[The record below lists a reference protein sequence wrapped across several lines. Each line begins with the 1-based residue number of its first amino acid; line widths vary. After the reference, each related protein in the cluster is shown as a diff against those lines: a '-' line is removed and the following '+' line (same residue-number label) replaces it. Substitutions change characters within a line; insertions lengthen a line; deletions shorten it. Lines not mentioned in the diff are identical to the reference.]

1 MGQRL
6 TTPAL
11 RPFLPADVPVLAAI
25 FAAAVE
31 QLTGDDYSEAQ
42 QEAWAAVADDE
53 EEFGKKLAGELT
65 LIATLG
71 ERAGRLCLAERQG
84 PHRHALCA
92 SERGRAG
99 RGLGAVRRAGEARGG
114 RGAKSLTVDASDN
127 AEPFFKKR
135 GYVAKQRNSVT
146 VNGEWLANTTMQKT
160 LRERGTGMSRE
171 RLYLFDTTLRDGAQ
185 TNGVDF
191 TLADKQVI
199 AGMLDDLGID
209 YVEGG
214 YPGANP
220 TDTEFFA
227 TKPKLNHARFTA
239 FGMTRRAGRS
249 VSNDPGVA
257 GLLEAKADA
266 ICFVAKSS
274 AYQVRVA
281 LETTN
286 EENLASIRDS
296 VAAAKKAGR
305 EVMLDCEHFFDGYK
319 ENAEFALA
327 CAKAAYESGA
337 RWVVLC
343 DTNGGT
349 MPHEVET
356 IVTEVVKHIPGDH
369 VGIHAHN
376 DTEQA
381 VANSLAAVRAGAR
394 QIQGTLNGLGERCG
408 NANLC
413 SLIPTLKLKREFAD
427 NFEIGVSDRK
437 LSNLMKVSRTLDDM
451 LNRAPNRHAAYV
463 GESAFVTK
471 TGIHASAVLKDP
483 QTYEHVTPELV
494 GNHRKVLV
502 SDQAG
507 RSNVIAELDRAGIA
521 YDKSD
526 PKLARLVEELKE
538 REAQGF
544 AYEFANASFDLLARR
559 TLGKVPE
566 YFRVEQFDVN
576 VEQRYNAN
584 GQRVTVALAVVKVDV
599 AGEHLISAAEGNG
612 PVNAL
617 DVALRKDLGKYQK
630 YIEG

>member
-1 MGQRL
+1 MARQHHH
-6 TTPAL
+6 AE
-11 RPFLPADVPVLAAI
+11 DI
-25 FAAAVE
+25 
-31 QLTGDDYSEAQ
+31 
-42 QEAWAAVADDE
+42 
-53 EEFGKKLAGELT
+53 
-65 LIATLG
+65 
-71 ERAGRLCLAERQG
+71 GRQAM
-84 PHRHALCA
+84 
-92 SERGRAG
+92 
-99 RGLGAVRRAGEARGG
+99 
-114 RGAKSLTVDASDN
+114 N
-127 AEPFFKKR
+127 
-135 GYVAKQRNSVT
+135 
-146 VNGEWLANTTMQKT
+146 
-160 LRERGTGMSRE
+160 RE

-199 AGMLDDLGID
+199 AHMLDDLGID

-227 TKPKLNHARFTA
+227 AKPKLDHARFTA

-249 VSNDPGVA
+249 ASNDPGLA
-257 GLLEAKADA
+257 ALLEAKADG

-327 CAKAAYESGA
+327 CAKTAYEAGA

-381 VANSLAAVRAGAR
+381 VANSLAALRAGAR

-408 NANLC
+408 NANLV
-413 SLIPTLKLKREFAD
+413 SIIPTLKLKKEYAD
-427 NFEIGVSDRK
+427 QFEIGVSDE
-437 LSNLMKVSRTLDDM
+437 
-451 LNRAPNRHAAYV
+451 A
-463 GESAFVTK
+463 
-471 TGIHASAVLKDP
+471 
-483 QTYEHVTPELV
+483 
-494 GNHRKVLV
+494 
-502 SDQAG
+502 
-507 RSNVIAELDRAGIA
+507 
-521 YDKSD
+521 
-526 PKLARLVEELKE
+526 LARLSRASHSLDELLN
-538 REAQGF
+538 R
-544 AYEFANASFDLLARR
+544 
-559 TLGKVPE
+559 
-566 YFRVEQFDVN
+566 
-576 VEQRYNAN
+576 
-584 GQRVTVALAVVKVDV
+584 
-599 AGEHLISAAEGNG
+599 SA
-612 PVNAL
+612 
-617 DVALRKDLGKYQK
+617 
-630 YIEG
+630 